1 MTEPEGKYCLD
12 TSALINPWRRYYAPD
27 ITPWYWRGLP
37 AMVADGRVVISEE
50 VREEIARQDD
60 ELHDWAIGNV
70 PRWHPL
76 TDDVQEVVSE
86 IMAKWGK
93 LVDHRKDRSRADP
106 FIIATAKVLGATVVT
121 DEKHGSAKDPRIPYV
136 CVGLDV
142 RCVDVYKFVRET
154 GLAAA

>member
-1 MTEPEGKYCLD
+1 MTLGCHP
-12 TSALINPWRRYYAPD
+12 ARRLA
-27 ITPWYWRGLP
+27 T
-37 AMVADGRVVISEE
+37 AAGRP
-50 VREEIARQDD
+50 ARQQRWRIGIQRQFRSDLLLD
-60 ELHDWAIGNV
+60 VSYNGAFARIPVSQPVSFLPQQYWATGNV
-70 PRWHPL
+70 PRWHPI
-76 TDDVQEVVSE
+76 TDEVQEVVSE

-154 GLAAA
+154 GLTGA